1 MAVSKSK
8 REQIIERLNRD
19 FSDIMPCKIPLD
31 QPISS
36 HQTRR
41 VGEFGSGGVSWA
53 FVPKFS
59 EHENMTEAQ
68 KKTDANAALV
78 GSIYTMTEL
87 LKEKHWEIKPDLD
100 FAFLGFLEIDII
112 YNQ

>member
-1 MAVSKSK
+1 
-8 REQIIERLNRD
+8 
-19 FSDIMPCKIPLD
+19 
-31 QPISS
+31 
-36 HQTRR
+36 
-41 VGEFGSGGVSWA
+41 
-53 FVPKFS
+53 
-59 EHENMTEAQ
+59 MTEAQ

-87 LKEKHWEIKPDLD
+87 LKEKHWAVKPDLD

>member
-1 MAVSKSK
+1 
-8 REQIIERLNRD
+8 
-19 FSDIMPCKIPLD
+19 
-31 QPISS
+31 
-36 HQTRR
+36 
-41 VGEFGSGGVSWA
+41 
-53 FVPKFS
+53 
-59 EHENMTEAQ
+59 MTEAQ

-87 LKEKHWEIKPDLD
+87 LKEKHWTVKPDLD